1 MARVLYPQVFCHALL
16 GIAPV
21 VAADEVA
28 DTGLPEIVVTAQK
41 MPESSNDVGMSITTA
56 TADQLRDRG
65 LSSVED
71 LIRLVPGFTGQ
82 RSNYNSTSFTLRG
95 VGFFNSDLATTPAVT
110 VYVDE
115 APLPFA
121 AMTRLAAFDLSRV
134 EVLKGPQGTVFGQN
148 ATGGAINY
156 VVAKPTD
163 ELRSG
168 VDLSYERFDRKQIG
182 GFVSGP
188 IGDHWRARVAGQ
200 WREGGPW
207 QRSITR
213 PGDELGRIREWQGR
227 AILDWEP
234 TDSFTSSLMLTATR
248 DQSES
253 AAPQFVF
260 ARPRI
265 PALNPPGLL
274 TFPVSNDSRM
284 ADWSPTQFG
293 TDEPFPYASDTTLYH
308 TTWRN
313 ELQLSETVT
322 AVALTSYADF
332 HMEYGQDSDGTP
344 YYIGN
349 TIDRGGRVESFFQEL
364 RLAAEQAWGHWLI
377 GLNYSRDETRD
388 EPLRFFPDFDAVRR
402 FQLIDPLA
410 LGDRGLVSSRL
421 HANTSA
427 AFGRVD
433 YRISE
438 RVSVEAGVRYNVDRR
453 TFHNCNF
460 VVSDSFARYWN
471 IYRQGAEPRTEI
483 GDCLVMDIGIGSPP
497 VDDVRTDLDEDNLSW
512 RVGANWHPDE
522 DVLLY
527 ANVSRGFKAGA
538 VPALLGSTTLQ
549 FRSVPQESLLAY
561 EVGVKSSLAQRRV
574 QLNAAAFYYDYR
586 DKQLRGT
593 LLDPIVGPAEALV
606 SIPRSHVAGAEI
618 QLIAQLPGGLT
629 LETAAAYVD
638 SEVDEFLG
646 YDAFAAFGDQSNTPF
661 PFAPKWQSNTNIDY
675 RFPVGGLDGFV
686 GASVTYNS
694 ETYTG
699 VGAIERLR
707 IDAFTLLDLRA
718 GVDLDSGRYRLWAW
732 GKNVTDELY
741 WTNVFASA
749 NAISRFVG
757 QPATFG
763 LSLSARF

>member
-1 MARVLYPQVFCHALL
+1 VFCLALL
-16 GIAPV
+16 GMPPITAAEE
-21 VAADEVA
+21 AADSR
-28 DTGLPEIVVTAQK
+28 LPEIVVTAQK
-41 MPESSNDVGMSITTA
+41 MVESPDDVGMSITTA
-56 TADQLRDRG
+56 SAEQLRDRNIA
-65 LSSVED
+65 SVED
-71 LIRLVPGFTGQ
+71 LIRLVPGFTLQ

-110 VYVDE
+110 VYLDE

-148 ATGGAINY
+148 ATGGAVNY

-163 ELRSG
+163 EFHTG

-182 GFVSGP
+182 AFISGP
-188 IGDHWRARVAGQ
+188 MGDHWRGRIASQ

-213 PGDELGRIREWQGR
+213 PGDELGRIREYQGR
-227 AILDWEP
+227 ATLQWQPSDV
-234 TDSFTSSLMLTATR
+234 FTSSLALTATR
-248 DQSES
+248 DRSES
-253 AAPQFVF
+253 PAPQFVF

-274 TFPVSNDSRM
+274 TFPVPNDSRM

-293 TDEPFPYASDTTLYH
+293 SDEPFPYDSDTTLYH
-308 TTWRN
+308 ATWRN
-313 ELQLSETVT
+313 ELKLSDTVT
-322 AVALTSYADF
+322 AIALSSYADF
-332 HMEYGQDSDGTP
+332 DMQYGQDSDGTP

-349 TIDRGGRVESFFQEL
+349 TIDRGGHVESLFQEL
-364 RLAAEQAWGHWLI
+364 RLVAGQDWGNWLF
-377 GLNYSRDETRD
+377 GVNYSRDESRD
-388 EPLRFFPDFDAVRR
+388 QPLRFFPDFDAARR
-402 FQLIDPLA
+402 FQTIDPLA
-410 LGDRGLVSSRL
+410 FGDRNQVTTRL
-421 HANTSA
+421 HARTYA
-427 AFGRVD
+427 AFGRID
-433 YRISE
+433 YHVSE
-438 RVSVEAGVRYNVDRR
+438 NFSVEAGVRYNVDRR
-453 TFHNCNF
+453 TFHNCNI

-483 GDCLVMDIGIGSPP
+483 GDCLVMDSGNGSLPLP
-497 VDDVRTDLDEDNLSW
+497 DVRTDLEENSVSW
-512 RVGANWHPDE
+512 RAGANWHPTE

-527 ANVSRGFKAGA
+527 ANASRGFKAGA
-538 VPALLGSTTLQ
+538 VPALLGSTDLQ

-561 EVGVKSSLAQRRV
+561 ETGVKATLAQQRM

-606 SIPRSHVAGAEI
+606 SIPRSHVTGAEI
-618 QLIAQLPGGLT
+618 QLIAQFGGLT
-629 LETAAAYVD
+629 IDTAATYVD

-646 YDAFAAFGDQSNTPF
+646 YDAFARFGDHSNTPF
-661 PFAPKWQSNTNIDY
+661 PFAPKWQSNLNIDY
-675 RFPVGGLDGFV
+675 RFPIGGLEGFT

-699 VGAIERLR
+699 VGAIDRLR
-707 IDAFTLLDLRA
+707 IDAFTLLDLRV
-718 GVDLDSGRYRLWAW
+718 GVDVDSGRYRVWAW

-741 WTNVFASA
+741 WTNVFANA

-757 QPATFG
+757 QPATYG
-763 LSLSARF
+763 VSLSARF